1 MSKIEIL
8 DDVIEILIK
17 QVLLEE
23 SNSNDERSVP
33 QWIKN

>member
-8 DDVIEILIK
+8 EDVIEILIK

-23 SNSNDERSVP
+23 INSSEDRSVP
-33 QWIKN
+33 VWTEK